1 MLKSVNGGRLL
12 HLKIFFLM
20 NIESIKDISDLIGD
34 TLSVFVT
41 LGSIPLT
48 SMQIKGLHARLDNL
62 DLNPICEILSA
73 STMTDKISNLNTV
86 IHFLGSYL
94 LEDPNDLLPEGY
106 NFNVR
111 VDRMELN
118 NKGRSD
124 IIGLWKEFEGKIL
137 SIRNK
142 VIDISVC
149 LGLNDNLVISGSQ
162 QQQENSE
169 SLPLPDLLNTD
180 KAKALLN
187 KAIIAGLCDD
197 TYKWLNSKAL
207 LAYFVDKASESLGL
221 CKGEYDGKP
230 KTSWKPF
237 EVLFGVKGLSGAKR
251 DYQKTGTLP
260 YGYNDVDKLFE

>member
-1 MLKSVNGGRLL
+1 
-12 HLKIFFLM
+12 M

-180 KAKALLN
+180 KAKL
-187 KAIIAGLCDD
+187 
-197 TYKWLNSKAL
+197 Y
-207 LAYFVDKASESLGL
+207 
-221 CKGEYDGKP
+221 
-230 KTSWKPF
+230 
-237 EVLFGVKGLSGAKR
+237 
-251 DYQKTGTLP
+251 
-260 YGYNDVDKLFE
+260 